1 SAARTSTSSGGTRVR
16 SRPTTFVGRS
26 SIRTGSPRPSRAAA
40 LCCPAHVSSTASDV
54 GKYVPALASS
64 LRPTAQDELAVWG
77 GPRLVRGKRVL
88 DLGCGDGRL
97 ALGVAALARTVAG
110 LDPDPEGIAAGR
122 KGARDGG
129 ADKARFE
136 A

>member
-1 SAARTSTSSGGTRVR
+1 M
-16 SRPTTFVGRS
+16 
-26 SIRTGSPRPSRAAA
+26 AA

-54 GKYVPALASS
+54 GKHVPALASS

-97 ALGVAALARTVAG
+97 ALGVAALARTVEG
-110 LDPDPEGIAAGR
+110 LDPDPEGIAAAR
-122 KGARDGG
+122 KRARDEGVDNACFEVG
-129 ADKARFE
+129 AAQSLPYKDGAFDVVISSWTL
-136 A
+136 

>member
-1 SAARTSTSSGGTRVR
+1 M
-16 SRPTTFVGRS
+16 
-26 SIRTGSPRPSRAAA
+26 
-40 LCCPAHVSSTASDV
+40 SSTASDV

-97 ALGVAALARTVAG
+97 ALGVAALARTVDG
-110 LDPDPEGIAAGR
+110 LDPDPEGIAAAR
-122 KGARDGG
+122 KRARDEGVDNAHFEVG
-129 ADKARFE
+129 AAQSLPYDDGAFDVVISSWTL
-136 A
+136 